1 MHMQVGDMARP
12 PLPLDRARCIEIAD
26 TCTQF
31 NVRKAARAIGQIF
44 DEALRPS
51 GLRGTQFSLL
61 IAVSVLERATVARL
75 AEALQLDP
83 TTLTR
88 NLAPLEREGLVASEP
103 GDDGRERWIVLTDV
117 GTRRLSDAI
126 ARWDGAQR
134 AVIEAMG
141 RRPWIDLIT
150 GLKAAAALGT
160 AGGPTSTETSRR
172 GARTPRGNE
181 GPRRARR

>member
-51 GLRGTQFSLL
+51 GLRGTQFNLL
-61 IAVSVLERATVARL
+61 IALSVLERATVARL

-88 NLAPLEREGLVASEP
+88 NLAPLERDGLVESE
-103 GDDGRERWIVLTDV
+103 R
-117 GTRRLSDAI
+117 
-126 ARWDGAQR
+126 
-134 AVIEAMG
+134 
-141 RRPWIDLIT
+141 
-150 GLKAAAALGT
+150 
-160 AGGPTSTETSRR
+160 GPTGTDAGRPNSPGWRGRCVPGEAHESWLRDIVNAYGIGRPR
-172 GARTPRGNE
+172 GARYS
-181 GPRRARR
+181 